1 MWSVNLSCVE
11 KVLRENEVEK
21 ASMVI
26 KFVIP
31 DSMGLKMASF
41 RDVVAFLNIEVS
53 NGARGAGISGL
64 SNAQGWILSVCEK
77 LNNDKIKPQRDVL
90 EKHLKRWRWR
100 MKDFVGAQW
109 KSSHTCSRLIAT
121 NALINITAAV
131 KCLAMTPYAHYRIW
145 GL

>member
-1 MWSVNLSCVE
+1 VNLSCVE

-64 SNAQGWILSVCEK
+64 SNAQG
-77 LNNDKIKPQRDVL
+77 
-90 EKHLKRWRWR
+90 
-100 MKDFVGAQW
+100 
-109 KSSHTCSRLIAT
+109 
-121 NALINITAAV
+121 
-131 KCLAMTPYAHYRIW
+131 
-145 GL
+145 